1 MLGTQKEKEKNVL
14 GVLVKPQATT
24 ALTNSYDWN
33 RLYTAPRTICIIGQ
47 VNEPQNLC
55 FDTSWKAITRYG
67 NRLVH
72 GTPSPSNWLPLTL
85 IFHTHFS
92 RAPAFLR
99 CIILQ
104 YTPQLPY
111 TQTTTSR
118 ISGRSEVS
126 HLSSSFIKRTLI
138 RIETTCV
145 RELTMW
151 RYILPQIYH
160 YNFQH
165 CVV

>member
-1 MLGTQKEKEKNVL
+1 MLGTQKEKKKKFYEFWLNLKRPLHWRIRMIETVYI
-14 GVLVKPQATT
+14 PPA
-24 ALTNSYDWN
+24 S
-33 RLYTAPRTICIIGQ
+33 TICIIGQ

-72 GTPSPSNWLPLTL
+72 GIPSPSNWLPLTL